1 MAIAGAVCLFRA
13 MLRGIVK
20 VSDVL
25 KKEKSE
31 AKKLIHCSDLTF
43 SYDGKVVTDC
53 KAFDVYS
60 GDYLVVV
67 GENGA
72 GKSTLLK
79 GLLGLKKPTTGTISF
94 EGGLKTNSIGYL
106 PQQNML
112 SADFPA
118 SVWEVVLSG
127 CLNSLGFK
135 PFYGKKEKARAA
147 SVLQRLGLDGFEKK
161 CFRDLSGGQ
170 KQRVLLARAL
180 CATSDLVLLD
190 EPTAG
195 LDPQATK
202 SFYALLD
209 DLNSNSNT
217 TIIMVSHDILDAK
230 TYSSK
235 VLHLGHTWYFG
246 SSEDYDPIAMWRT

>member
-1 MAIAGAVCLFRA
+1 M
-13 MLRGIVK
+13 
-20 VSDVL
+20 
-25 KKEKSE
+25 KKEKE
-31 AKKLIHCSDLTF
+31 KETPKRLISCSDLAF
-43 SYDGKVVTDC
+43 SYDGKTVAES

-67 GENGA
+67 GENGV
-72 GKSTLLK
+72 GKSTLLR
-79 GLLGLKKPTTGTISF
+79 GLLGLKKPSKGSITF
-94 EGGLKTNSIGYL
+94 ENGLKPNRIGYL
-106 PQQNML
+106 PQQNLL

-127 CLNSLGFK
+127 CLNSLGMR
-135 PFYGKKEKARAA
+135 PFYGKKDKERAA
-147 SVLQRLGLDGFEKK
+147 SVLVRLGLEGFEKK

-209 DLNSNSNT
+209 DLNTNSNT

-246 SSEDYDPIAMWRT
+246 SSEDYNPIAMWRT

>member
-1 MAIAGAVCLFRA
+1 M
-13 MLRGIVK
+13 
-20 VSDVL
+20 
-25 KKEKSE
+25 KKDKENPR
-31 AKKLIHCSDLTF
+31 KLISCSDLEF
-43 SYDGKVVTDC
+43 SYDGRVVTRS

-67 GENGA
+67 GENGV
-72 GKSTLLK
+72 GKSTLLR
-79 GLLGLKKPTTGTISF
+79 GLLGLKKPSKGTISF
-94 EGGLKTNSIGYL
+94 EGGLKPNSIGYL
-106 PQQNML
+106 PQQNLL

-118 SVWEVVLSG
+118 SVWEVILSG
-127 CLNSLGFK
+127 CLNGLGFR
-135 PFYGKKEKARAA
+135 PFFGRKEKERAA
-147 SVLQRLGLDGFEKK
+147 SALARLGLVGFEKK

-195 LDPQATK
+195 LDPHATK

-209 DLNSNSNT
+209 DLNTNSNT
-217 TIIMVSHDILDAK
+217 TIIMVSHDLLDAK

-246 SSEDYDPIAMWRT
+246 SSEDYDPISMWRT

>member
-1 MAIAGAVCLFRA
+1 M
-13 MLRGIVK
+13 
-20 VSDVL
+20 
-25 KKEKSE
+25 KKELEKPR
-31 AKKLIHCSDLTF
+31 KLIHSSDLEF
-43 SYDGKVVTDC
+43 SYDGRIVTEC

-72 GKSTLLK
+72 GKSTLLR
-79 GLLGLKKPTTGTISF
+79 GLLGLKKPSKGCITF
-94 EGGLKTNSIGYL
+94 EGGLKPSSIGYL
-106 PQQNML
+106 PQQSLL

-127 CLNSLGFK
+127 CLNGLGLR
-135 PFYGKKEKARAA
+135 PFYGKKEKERAV
-147 SVLQRLGLDGFEKK
+147 SVLVRLGLQGFERK

-180 CATSDLVLLD
+180 CATSDLILLD

-209 DLNSNSNT
+209 DLNSSSNT

-230 TYSSK
+230 TYASK
-235 VLHLGHTWYFG
+235 VLHLGRTWYFG
-246 SSEDYDPIAMWRT
+246 SSENYDPIAMWRS